1 MKFFVEPAVEI
12 EKFELIDVIT
22 VSDGSEETVPVETAL
37 PYDPGE
43 ENEGW

>member
-22 VSDGSEETVPVETAL
+22 VSDGSEETKPLETTP
-37 PYDPGE
+37 PYDVGDE
-43 ENEGW
+43 TDGW